1 MNPVNK
7 PTLKLYTSEAEAATF
22 EGTIS
27 GIDGS
32 LYDSLEEAE
41 SYFPEGGVFAFVED
55 DAIRVAWTAES
66 DSMQSPPTALKPKIR
81 RR

>member
-1 MNPVNK
+1 MNPAKK
-7 PTLKLYTSEAEAATF
+7 PTMKLYSSEADAAAI

-55 DAIRVAWTAES
+55 DAVRVAWTADPE
-66 DSMQSPPTALKPKIR
+66 SMQSLPTAVKFKKR
-81 RR
+81 KK